1 MGAFMLKAKIVA
13 VSIGVLLAA
22 SSLAAQSPNVSS
34 SLLAEDAN
42 NTDGGGYR
50 PAATVQNASVGWA
63 PFSRI
68 AIGASFVTLGPGV
81 QVTTNVNRHLNL
93 RATGNAFYYST
104 NFTTSGFNANAK
116 LNMVSAGVS
125 ADIYPFHSGFRV
137 SPGLLAVNNNK
148 VTGNSLVAAGTSF
161 TLNGDTYYSA
171 NVNAATG
178 ATPLTAN
185 GLLGLNTTK
194 PAFTVTGGWG
204 NTIPRNGGHWSFPA
218 EVGVALTGAPS
229 VNATLTGWACAD
241 QAQTECTNVASTTD
255 PNALQIQSD
264 LAAQIAK
271 WKHDLNPLETYPIV
285 SFGVAYSFPV
295 RGGGGAR

>member
-1 MGAFMLKAKIVA
+1 MLKAKIVA
-13 VSIGVLLAA
+13 VSIGALLAA
-22 SSLAAQSPNVSS
+22 ASLAAQSPNVSS
-34 SLLAEDAN
+34 SLVAEDAN

-68 AIGASFVTLGPGV
+68 AIGVSFVTLGPGV
-81 QVTTNVNRHLNL
+81 QVTTNVNRHLNI
-93 RATGNAFYYST
+93 RATGNAFHYST
-104 NFTTSGFNANAK
+104 NFTTNGFNANAK
-116 LNMVSAGVS
+116 LNMASAGIS
-125 ADIYPFHSGFRV
+125 ADIYPFRSGFRI
-137 SPGLLAVNNNK
+137 SPGVLVVNNNK
-148 VTGNSLVAAGTSF
+148 VSGNSLVAAGTSF
-161 TLNGDTYYSA
+161 TLNNDTYYSA
-171 NVNAATG
+171 NLNAATG

-185 GLLGLNTTK
+185 GLLGLNTNK
-194 PAFTVTGGWG
+194 PAFTITGGWG
-204 NTIPRNGGHWSFPA
+204 NTIPRSGGHWSFPA

-229 VNATLTGWACAD
+229 VNATLTGWACTD

-271 WKHDLNPLETYPIV
+271 WKNDLQPLQTYPIV

-295 RGGGGAR
+295 RGGGLAR